1 MIDIRAAREADL
13 PAVQAIYAHHVRTG
27 TGSFELEP
35 PDLAEM
41 TNRFH
46 AVRANGMPYL
56 VALSQGPSPEVMG
69 YAYANWFRP
78 RKAYRFTVEDSI
90 YLAPQAQ
97 GRGLGRRLLEA
108 LIRECE
114 ALGCRQM
121 IAVIGD
127 SQNLGSI
134 GVHARCGFRNSGVLR
149 SSGWK
154 FDRWLDT
161 VFMQREL
168 GQADHSPPADPAG

>member
-1 MIDIRAAREADL
+1 MINVRPATEIDL
-13 PAVQAIYAHHVRTG
+13 TAIQAIYAHHVLTG

-35 PDLAEM
+35 PPIAEM
-41 TNRFH
+41 HNRFN
-46 AVRANGMPYL
+46 AIRENGMPYL
-56 VALSQGPSPEVMG
+56 VAVKGDDILG

-90 YLAPQAQ
+90 YIAPNAQ
-97 GRGLGRRLLEA
+97 GQGIGKVLLTA
-108 LIRECE
+108 LIDQCT

-134 GVHARCGFRNSGVLR
+134 AVHTRAGFRASGILR

-168 GQADHSPPADPAG
+168 GVGDAKPAL